1 MAGNERWSFSKN
13 SWKYDFFCIFDIDG
27 IAFSF
32 KLLTYHSVKKAKM
45 IFSQKIHLQMTFPA
59 SLKKMILILEN
70 MILAF

>member
-13 SWKYDFFCIFDIDG
+13 PWKYDFFCIFDIDG

-32 KLLTYHSVKKAKM
+32 KLLTYPSVKKPKI